1 MHSTANP
8 PPSRGAHPYAAAYDP
23 STLSGPSK
31 RPSSAGTHAMH
42 ALPPPSTPSATRVG
56 PLAPPPMSDLPPP
69 PNGFHGQPRYT
80 ALSAH
85 PMYAAD
91 KQQRPSTSPSA
102 ILLSDPSSSDSRL
115 RGQSSPV
122 LSRHASR
129 DPFDN
134 IAFDAAGRQ
143 LVLRRQST
151 GPGGTG
157 GGTVSRRIVIGED
170 GQEREETREER
181 RARKERERAERAAM
195 VAVGGE
201 QGSPTS
207 TTSRRSRTGR
217 PGSSRLSDGV
227 EFTSSLGSPP
237 LPSAALAPIAS
248 TSTSTSTSTSS
259 KSVLTIALQRAQ
271 SAVLLDSANNF
282 PAAIAAYSQSV
293 RLLKEVMARVDEGRG
308 RESERKRNSG
318 GGVIGRREGETTEE
332 WERRQLKW
340 ERKEKAKVDEA
351 RRLKVI
357 HDTYEDRIRM
367 LITMNPSLALTQT
380 VPFPSTSAS
389 TLPQTPSDPTSPPSF
404 SPTSPS
410 RPSSVASSTAGPTS
424 TQTQQ
429 PSVQSHSRRSSTEQ
443 HNSSQVF
450 AHRQGQR
457 SISSLHTIT
466 TPPATLDSPA
476 SVSTPSFSFSFDPPR
491 ASEDSASS
499 VDSARAAAEGIGS
512 AMLLSNLISP
522 PASPLEQEGEPTSGR
537 GLPRIDHLPV
547 FSSEAANEGYEVG
560 AGEGEGERTLLAEG
574 GSGEAET
581 FLALAGA
588 DDAAGPSRRPSSF
601 ASDSTA
607 SGSALTPR
615 PPQLFQPTHSPLLHP
630 STAAQSAPS
639 IPAVQDPYASGNSES
654 EADGEGEPPVTALDY
669 PDDWPAVSPI
679 ISTSTLPSTS
689 SAFPPPRAYD
699 AEQQG
704 EDEDEAEEEEEL
716 VAPLESL
723 SLSSSADTRRPSIA
737 SLSMRRGSS
746 ASVVTRS
753 STVSGGAFAN
763 SQIGEGMRRTLSGGA
778 EPTFGGG
785 LEIRPRPNRSAS
797 LASSALMAPSLSA
810 SSVASTSSTAS
821 TSARPGYPLV
831 NASTAAGTISQRR
844 GLRSPQ
850 NSVVLEPPEAMI
862 VVRAPSSERDRA
874 SEFGAMLPGAPK
886 GGPATASTVP
896 SSGGA
901 FGSLPGRL
909 RALSQP
915 NSKRPKLQ
923 ASWSEAPV
931 PSSGPP
937 IPPLLSDIALQSG
950 RSVSSGHMPSLSTSS
965 TATTNGR
972 KASVPTPTSLN
983 APPFPSLLRSNS
995 SSSIGSTGSSYATR
1009 YSDRASS
1016 PFGLPIA
1023 NTAGMLQ
1030 SGVETPIAT
1039 AFPSRSSVQTA
1050 SATGLATA
1058 AVPNGVYLSAGL
1070 PSPPTTTAP
1079 SSRET
1084 TLSITPVRRPFHL
1097 MRLVLATMPASPTT
1111 ARASI
1116 NSATAG
1122 AGGGGGA
1129 YLSEKLFVPSQIWTT
1144 QGGAKLVAIET
1155 KVRMLDLLSSGLD
1168 SVDKAGR
1175 MLLSAALASS
1185 SGERWARDEAARF
1198 GKELE
1203 SFEGLAEGI
1212 QSTLAKKLGNVLIP
1226 AVGGGI
1232 AGGAGGKE
1240 KEDRGATGA
1249 PTGRKGS
1256 TAGFAAWSA
1265 KLGRSLDRVT
1275 NGVSLDSQATYVETI
1290 SKVFKQAQCIDH
1302 HLALLLSVPTA
1313 SSSTYSDATP
1323 FPSPDSSAYDLLPT
1337 PDKHRL
1343 ERHLRRASEFFGQV
1357 VCRFVMRDVGVLLDK
1372 YVKRGGAWLS
1382 GE

>member
-8 PPSRGAHPYAAAYDP
+8 PSSRGAHPYAAAYDP
-23 STLSGPSK
+23 L
-31 RPSSAGTHAMH
+31 
-42 ALPPPSTPSATRVG
+42 TPSALR

-69 PNGFHGQPRYT
+69 PNGFHGQPRHT
-80 ALSAH
+80 ALSTY
-85 PMYAAD
+85 PLYAPD
-91 KQQRPSTSPSA
+91 KQQRPYTSPSA
-102 ILLSDPSSSDSRL
+102 LLPSDPSSSDFRL

-134 IAFDAAGRQ
+134 VAFDAAGRP

-170 GQEREETREER
+170 GHEREETREER

-195 VAVGGE
+195 AAVGGE

-217 PGSSRLSDGV
+217 PGSSRLSDGLDLAP
-227 EFTSSLGSPP
+227 SLGSPP
-237 LPSAALAPIAS
+237 LPSAAPVPTISAS
-248 TSTSTSTSTSS
+248 ASSSTSTSS

-308 RESERKRNSG
+308 RELEKLSSG
-318 GGVIGRREGETTEE
+318 GGGIGRREGETAEE

-367 LITMNPSLALTQT
+367 LLTMNPSLAQAQSA
-380 VPFPSTSAS
+380 PSPSTSFS
-389 TLPQTPSDPTSPPSF
+389 TLPPTSSDPTSPPTF
-404 SPTSPS
+404 SPTSPN
-410 RPSSVASSTAGPTS
+410 RPSSVASTPVLAP

-429 PSVQSHSRRSSTEQ
+429 SSMQSQRRRSSTEQ
-443 HNSSQVF
+443 HNPSQVF

-457 SISSLHTIT
+457 SISSLNTIT
-466 TPPATLDSPA
+466 TPPATLDSPT

-491 ASEDSASS
+491 PSEDSASS

-522 PASPLEQEGEPTSGR
+522 PASPLERAGEPTTGR

-547 FSSEAANEGYEVG
+547 FSSVASEGEE
-560 AGEGEGERTLLAEG
+560 EGEGGEEGEQTLLAEG
-574 GSGEAET
+574 GSGDAGT
-581 FLALAGA
+581 FLALAAA
-588 DDAAGPSRRPSSF
+588 DYIADPSQRPSSF

-615 PPQLFQPTHSPLLHP
+615 PHQLSHPTHSPLLHP
-630 STAAQSAPS
+630 STAAQPAPS
-639 IPAVQDPYASGNSES
+639 IPAAQDAYASGNSES

-679 ISTSTLPSTS
+679 ISTSALPSTS
-689 SAFPPPRAYD
+689 SALSPPQTYD
-699 AEQQG
+699 PEQQG
-704 EDEDEAEEEEEL
+704 EEEGRAAEEEEEEL

-723 SLSSSADTRRPSIA
+723 ALSNSADTRRPSIA

-746 ASVVTRS
+746 ASVMTSS
-753 STVSGGAFAN
+753 STGSGGAFAGN
-763 SQIGEGMRRTLSGGA
+763 QTGEGMRRTLSGGA
-778 EPTFGGG
+778 DPTFGGG
-785 LEIRPRPNRSAS
+785 LEVRPRPNRSAS
-797 LASSALMAPSLSA
+797 LASSALMVPSLSA

-821 TSARPGYPLV
+821 TSTRPGHPLV
-831 NASTAAGTISQRR
+831 NISTAAGTISQRR

-874 SEFGAMLPGAPK
+874 SEFGAMLPGAAK
-886 GGPATASTVP
+886 GVPAAASTVP

-937 IPPLLSDIALQSG
+937 IPPLLSDTANSSG
-950 RSVSSGHMPSLSTSS
+950 RSVSSGHTPTLSTSS
-965 TATTNGR
+965 TATTSGR

-983 APPFPSLLRSNS
+983 APPFPSLGRSNS
-995 SSSIGSTGSSYATR
+995 SSSVGSTGSSYATR
-1009 YSDRASS
+1009 YSDRGPS
-1016 PFGLPIA
+1016 PFGLPVV
-1023 NTAGMLQ
+1023 NPAGALQ
-1030 SGVETPIAT
+1030 GGVETPVA
-1039 AFPSRSSVQTA
+1039 AVFPSRSSVQTA
-1050 SATGLATA
+1050 STTGPPTA
-1058 AVPNGVYLSAGL
+1058 AAPNGVYLSAGL
-1070 PSPPTTTAP
+1070 PSPPTTTAQ

-1212 QSTLAKKLGNVLIP
+1212 HSTLAKKLGNGLIP
-1226 AVGGGI
+1226 AAGGGI
-1232 AGGAGGKE
+1232 GGGAGGKE
-1240 KEDRGATGA
+1240 DRGAAGG

-1302 HLALLLSVPTA
+1302 HLALLLSVSTIPSA
-1313 SSSTYSDATP
+1313 TYSDATP

-1343 ERHLRRASEFFGQV
+1343 ERQLRRASEFFGQV